1 MNEPDEEAGGPT
13 LADYARSM
21 WAGRRFVILGALS
34 IGAIAAVFSFI
45 MQPTY
50 QAVTTVIPAAPG
62 DRLGSLSQIS
72 ASLEDFALQAS
83 PKGISPAMYPE
94 IVRSRRLLERV
105 LAQEFRRATDSKSR
119 SLIDLVQPGGKGLAR
134 TELAVKKLQGKVVA
148 VVDRRTGMLTIRV
161 RDRSPD
167 LAAGI
172 ANELASLLQEF
183 FIESSTLQASE
194 QRKFIEGRLAA
205 TQSDLT
211 RAEDQLRAFR
221 ERNLRIGNS
230 PRLLL
235 QEGRLT
241 RALREQ
247 DEIYLTLRRQYEIAK
262 IEERRDV
269 PVLRVLDAAA
279 IPAFRISPR
288 RKFMTAWGLLAGA
301 TLGAALVLTRSGGLS
316 IKSTTVGQENG

>member
-1 MNEPDEEAGGPT
+1 MREPDEEAAGPT
-13 LADYARSM
+13 LADYARLM
-21 WAGRRFVILGALS
+21 WAGRGLVFVGALA
-34 IGAIAAVFSFI
+34 IGAIAAIFSFI

-62 DRLGSLSQIS
+62 DRLGALSQIS
-72 ASLEDFALQAS
+72 ASLEDFAQQAS
-83 PKGISPAMYPE
+83 SRGTSPAMYPE

-105 LAQEFRRATDSKSR
+105 LAQEFRPGTGSKSR
-119 SLIDLVQPGGKGLAR
+119 SLIGLVQPGGKGLSR
-134 TELAVKKLQGKVVA
+134 TELAVKKMRDKVDA
-148 VVDRRTGMLTIRV
+148 VVDRRTSMLTIRV
-161 RDRSPD
+161 RDRSPE

-172 ANELASLLQEF
+172 ANALALLLQEF

-194 QRKFIEGRLAA
+194 QRKFIEGRLVA

-211 RAEDQLRAFR
+211 RAEEQLRVFR

-235 QEGRLT
+235 EEGRLT
-241 RALREQ
+241 RGLREQ
-247 DEIYLTLRRQYEIAK
+247 DEIYLTLRRQYELAK

-288 RKFMTAWGLLAGA
+288 RKFMTSWGLLAGA
-301 TLGAALVLTRSGGLS
+301 TLGAALVLARSGKLAT
-316 IKSTTVGQENG
+316 KSTTVGQENG